1 MMPSIPSSRPQIG
14 GGRDRSLCC
23 FWRRTWWIECTVI
36 SVVERYFSNVSGS
49 GAVSGYSLF
58 CGSGTSR
65 WYVERSVVVG
75 VSKDERKRH
84 NEDRADVER

>member
-1 MMPSIPSSRPQIG
+1 MPSMSSPRPQIG
-14 GGRDRSLCC
+14 GGSDRSLCC

-49 GAVSGYSLF
+49 GAVSGYALF
-58 CGSGTSR
+58 RGSGTSR

-75 VSKDERKRH
+75 VRRDERNRH
-84 NEDRADVER
+84 SEDGADAER